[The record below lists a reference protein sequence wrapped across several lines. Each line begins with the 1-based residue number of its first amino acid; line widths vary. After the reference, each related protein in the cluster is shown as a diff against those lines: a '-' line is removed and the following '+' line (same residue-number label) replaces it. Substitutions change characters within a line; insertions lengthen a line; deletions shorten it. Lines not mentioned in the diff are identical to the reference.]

1 MPAFNVTIPQ
11 NPARYDLYDP
21 TDPIDRQLDSL
32 DQSAALMQSVL
43 YKLTHNMSTVTVNG
57 ILTGAAFTAGT
68 YPYPERLKTAN
79 KTAYE
84 QLLDKSDVLASA
96 GLIQLLNEV
105 NKRMTALSA
114 ICGKQD

>member
-32 DQSAALMQSVL
+32 DQAAGLMQSVL
-43 YKLTHNMSTVTVNG
+43 YNLTHNMSTAIVNG
-57 ILTGAAFTAGT
+57 KNPGVAFDAGT
-68 YPYPERLKTAN
+68 YPYPERLKVAN

-84 QLLDKSDVLASA
+84 LLLDNSAALASA
-96 GLIQLLNEV
+96 GLLQLMNEV

-114 ICGKQD
+114 ICGKQA